1 MFSKWR
7 ERGETENEGEEEEE
21 EEEEEEARGHCFEIR
36 GTRSKRCPPPD
47 KRYGK
52 IFTTDGLANDFVT
65 VCVLSRQKHV
75 SGRQKSRKSSKLQ
88 FLVV

>member
-1 MFSKWR
+1 MVTAENSDANDKFSKWR

-65 VCVLSRQKHV
+65 LLPVKMNAIILTN
-75 SGRQKSRKSSKLQ
+75 
-88 FLVV
+88 